1 MTQPFRVWQDIYIV
15 GSAEI
20 SHPYDCCVYL
30 IDAGELVLIDAGAGQ
45 SFTCLVDNI
54 IALGFAPE
62 KLSSIIVTHRHID
75 HVGALSRFKQEYD
88 VKIIAHAL
96 DAPAIESGKRV
107 GAEFYGVDYQSCQVD
122 MKLEETEHNLRFGRY
137 VLKTIHIPGH
147 TQGSIAVHMDIS
159 GKRVLF
165 GQDVHG
171 PYEADWGGD
180 PVQAVVSLKNLIALN
195 ADILCEGHFG
205 IYQPASK
212 VNRYIEGYLYQLE
225 QRGTEEF

>member
-1 MTQPFRVWQDIYIV
+1 MKQPFRVWQDIYIV

-45 SFTCLVDNI
+45 SFPRLIDSI
-54 IALGFAPE
+54 ITLGFAPE
-62 KLSSIIVTHRHID
+62 KLSSIIITHRHID
-75 HVGALSRFKQEYD
+75 HVGALSRFKREYD

-96 DAPAIESGKRV
+96 DAPAVESGKGV
-107 GAEFYGVDYQSCQVD
+107 GAEFYGVDYQPCQVD
-122 MKLEETEHNLRFGRY
+122 MKLGETEHNLRFGRH

-147 TQGSIAVHMDIS
+147 TKGSIAVHMDIS

-171 PYEADWGGD
+171 PYESGWGGD
-180 PVQAVVSLKNLIALN
+180 LVQAVTSLKNLIALN

-205 IYQPASK
+205 IYQPASE
-212 VNRYIEGYLYQLE
+212 VSRYIEAYLYQLE
-225 QRGTEEF
+225 QRVTERF